1 MTLSDQ
7 EQIATL
13 WMEFLAGN
21 ELAFSRLYLL
31 FFDDLLMYGRRV
43 GGDDLMVEDAIQD
56 LFVKLF
62 QKRIVLEDNM
72 KLRPFLFRSL
82 KNQIYNQLLRDA
94 RLTSFDD
101 SDLPFNLE
109 YTIDDQVFTNQE
121 QQLSD
126 EVHRFMIGLSSRQRE
141 IIYLR
146 FVHEMTFE
154 EISEIMEINVQSA
167 RNLLS
172 RSMEKIRKEASM
184 VSFFYFCSICLCA
197 CK

>member
-1 MTLSDQ
+1 
-7 EQIATL
+7 
-13 WMEFLAGN
+13 MEFLAGN

-43 GGDDLMVEDAIQD
+43 SGDDLMVEDAIQD
-56 LFVKLF
+56 LFIKLY
-62 QKRIVLEDNM
+62 QKRIVLEDNK

-82 KNQIYNQLLRDA
+82 KNLIYTQLLHDA

-101 SDLPFNLE
+101 NECPFNLE

-126 EVHRFMIGLSSRQRE
+126 EVHRFMKGLSSRQRE

-154 EISEIMEINVQSA
+154 EIAVIMDIHVQSA

-172 RSMEKIRKEASM
+172 RSMDKIRKEASM
-184 VSFFYFCSICLCA
+184 VSLLYFFQYFSV
-197 CK
+197 